1 MKKTLSPVSMI
12 MVFAPQLTGALE
24 LGLQP
29 RFSVGLLNYEYSQ
42 KAYARTT
49 PGKLFVGPAAFSA
62 TISELTIKDTLPLVR
77 GGLTWFAHRFFV
89 DLDAQYAF
97 NGSDNANLRDAAFIA
112 QEENPAFGSDVLV
125 QTDSAFDA
133 EFDRTEFAVAVGYQT
148 TKQLVLYAG
157 YKEADTKFEQNG
169 RGEILIAR
177 APSGPVLPF
186 LSGPFTGKGRLEVHY
201 DGPFVGA
208 NYTWG
213 VKAGSVD
220 GLLAGNI
227 GLAFLNGNVSQSGI
241 VSLRTLDGR
250 VQSVDLDTL
259 NQGTNIGDLN
269 GDTVGLSLGL
279 TWRGFTP
286 VQGLTYSVGL
296 TGYRYDFNSDQ
307 APDFSESALR
317 FDVGL
322 TYTRYF

>member
-1 MKKTLSPVSMI
+1 MKRTLIPVSMI
-12 MVFAPQLTGALE
+12 MVFAPQLAGALE

-29 RFSVGLLNYEYSQ
+29 RFSVGLLNYEYNQ

-49 PGKLFVGPAAFSA
+49 PGRLVVGAAAFSA
-62 TISELTIKDTLPLVR
+62 TISELTIKDTLPIVR
-77 GGLTWFAHRFFV
+77 GGLTLFANRFFV
-89 DLDAQYAF
+89 DFDAQYAF
-97 NGSDNANLRDAAFIA
+97 NGNDNADLRDSAFIA
-112 QEENPAFGSDVLV
+112 QEGNPAFGSDVLV

-133 EFDRTEFAVAVGYQT
+133 EFERTEFAVAVGYQT
-148 TKQLVLYAG
+148 TKQLVLYVG
-157 YKEADTKFEQNG
+157 YKDADTKFEQNG

-177 APSGPVLPF
+177 APGGPVLPF
-186 LSGPFTGKGRLEVHY
+186 LSGPFTGKGRFEVSY

-213 VKAGSVD
+213 VKAGAVD

-227 GLAFLNGNVSQSGI
+227 GLAFLKGNVSQSGI

-259 NQGTNIGDLN
+259 NQGTSIGDLN

-307 APDFSESALR
+307 APDFSESTLR

-322 TYTRYF
+322 AYTRDF

>member
-1 MKKTLSPVSMI
+1 
-12 MVFAPQLTGALE
+12 
-24 LGLQP
+24 
-29 RFSVGLLNYEYSQ
+29 
-42 KAYARTT
+42 
-49 PGKLFVGPAAFSA
+49 
-62 TISELTIKDTLPLVR
+62 
-77 GGLTWFAHRFFV
+77 
-89 DLDAQYAF
+89 
-97 NGSDNANLRDAAFIA
+97 
-112 QEENPAFGSDVLV
+112 
-125 QTDSAFDA
+125 
-133 EFDRTEFAVAVGYQT
+133 
-148 TKQLVLYAG
+148 
-157 YKEADTKFEQNG
+157 
-169 RGEILIAR
+169 
-177 APSGPVLPF
+177 
-186 LSGPFTGKGRLEVHY
+186 
-201 DGPFVGA
+201 VGA